1 MGHRVRSQ
9 CVWSVMLSKCSF
21 VFFRVQSKLSRR
33 VLELELVVFVG
44 VPVGL
49 RLGFAGVEADHVVDT

>member
-1 MGHRVRSQ
+1 
-9 CVWSVMLSKCSF
+9 MLSKCSF